1 MGPFFVVVG
10 VDVVRGKEK
19 MRGKTS
25 KLGWKMIGN
34 RNADRGDHPGIGLC
48 ARTFL

>member
-10 VDVVRGKEK
+10 VDVVRGKQK

-25 KLGWKMIGN
+25 KLGWKMMSLH
-34 RNADRGDHPGIGLC
+34 RK
-48 ARTFL
+48 